1 MPRSWVKDYFKHI
14 LVDSAED
21 WMKGKNK
28 GATSTRSDI
37 IRAVSEQIEAA
48 ITDRN
53 EPVPS
58 ELEKV

>member
-21 WMKGKNK
+21 WMKGKSR

-53 EPVPS
+53 EPVPP

>member
-1 MPRSWVKDYFKHI
+1 MPWSWVKDYFKHI

-21 WMKGKNK
+21 WMKGKSK

>member
-1 MPRSWVKDYFKHI
+1 MPWSWVKDYFKHI

-21 WMKGKNK
+21 WMKGKSK

-37 IRAVSEQIEAA
+37 IRAVSEQIETA

-53 EPVPS
+53 EPVLPK
-58 ELEKV
+58 LEKV

>member
-1 MPRSWVKDYFKHI
+1 MPQSWVKDYFKHI

-21 WMKGKNK
+21 WMKGKSK

-37 IRAVSEQIEAA
+37 IGAVSEQIEAA

-53 EPVPS
+53 EPVPP

>member
-21 WMKGKNK
+21 WMKGKSR
-28 GATSTRSDI
+28 GATSTHSDI

>member
-21 WMKGKNK
+21 WMKGKSR

>member
-1 MPRSWVKDYFKHI
+1 MPQSWVKDYFKHI

-21 WMKGKNK
+21 WMKGKSR

>member
-21 WMKGKNK
+21 WMKGKSK
-28 GATSTRSDI
+28 GAMSTRSDI

>member
-21 WMKGKNK
+21 WMKGKSK
-28 GATSTRSDI
+28 GVTSTCSDI
-37 IRAVSEQIEAA
+37 IRAVSKQIEAV
-48 ITDRN
+48 IMDRN

>member
-21 WMKGKNK
+21 WMKGKSK

-53 EPVPS
+53 EPVPP

>member
-21 WMKGKNK
+21 WMKGKSK

-37 IRAVSEQIEAA
+37 IRAVSEQIGTA

-53 EPVPS
+53 EPVPP

>member
-1 MPRSWVKDYFKHI
+1 MPQSWVKDYFKHI

-21 WMKGKNK
+21 WMKGKSK

-37 IRAVSEQIEAA
+37 IRGVSEQIETA

-53 EPVPS
+53 EPVPP

>member
-21 WMKGKNK
+21 WMKGKSK

-37 IRAVSEQIEAA
+37 IRAVSKQIEAA

-53 EPVPS
+53 EPVPP

>member
-21 WMKGKNK
+21 WMKGKSK